1 MKKSQSFAGGAAVL
15 VLSTVTVKIIGALYK
30 IPLTNLLGGVG
41 MGYFMSAYGLFNP
54 IYAMSVAGF
63 PIAISKMVSKGLAQD
78 KNFHPGNILK
88 SGVKIFMGIG
98 LVLSL
103 LMIAFAKPFAHMVDN
118 DYAYFCIYTI
128 APAIIFAAGGAAF
141 RGYYEGH
148 QNMIPTG
155 VSQAI
160 EAVTKLVMGITL
172 VVLCLDITKNRAPDS
187 IMRLGA
193 VVGILPGEFK
203 DNLPLIAAAG
213 IFGVTLGSFV
223 SFLYLMI
230 TTLLQPR
237 SNDSKQHWPPAT
249 GITANILELAVP
261 VCLGALM
268 INITA
273 IVDLMTIM
281 NGLSKISHNSLE
293 ILYKSHHYV
302 IPSTVLPEEIPSF
315 LYGTYTG
322 LAMTIFNIVPALTI
336 AIGTT
341 ALPIISTLNSARKHR
356 ELRIA
361 VNSIIKITGIFTLP
375 SGIGIMVLSEPI
387 LSFFF
392 SSNPA
397 EVAIAVPLLRV
408 LGLAV
413 IFVGFTA
420 PLTSILQGIGA
431 VYMPAKLMAVGGVCK
446 LFLNHFLI
454 SVPHVNIK
462 AAPFSTLV
470 CYCIIVVGGLYS
482 IESHLQLNMNVAGL
496 LAKPFFAAI
505 LCGATAYYS
514 HSLLSSV
521 WSSGLVVIL
530 SVGLG
535 GVVYLSAI
543 LMMKVITREDL
554 SLLKDGEK
562 FSKILELKG
571 LLG

>member
-1 MKKSQSFAGGAAVL
+1 ML

-63 PIAISKMVSKGLAQD
+63 PIAISKMVSKSLAQD
-78 KNFHPGNILK
+78 KSIHPGSILK
-88 SGVKIFMGIG
+88 SGVRVFMGIG
-98 LVLSL
+98 LVLCL
-103 LMIAFAKPFAHMVDN
+103 LMIAFARPFAHMVDN
-118 DYAYFCIYTI
+118 DYSFYCIIAI

-148 QNMIPTG
+148 QNMVPTG
-155 VSQAI
+155 LSQAI

-172 VVLCLDITKNRAPDS
+172 VVLCLDITKNRAPAA

-193 VVGILPGEFK
+193 AVGILPGEFK
-203 DNLPLIAAAG
+203 DNLPMIAAAG

-223 SFLYLMI
+223 SFVFLLI
-230 TTLLQPR
+230 TTLFQPR
-237 SNDSKQHWPPAT
+237 NTDKKYRGPA
-249 GITANILELAVP
+249 GGSIAANIIELAVP

-293 ILYKSHHYV
+293 ILYKSHHNI
-302 IPSTVLPEEIPSF
+302 IPTTILQEEIPSF

-341 ALPIISTLNSARKHR
+341 ALPIISTLNSARKQR

-361 VNSIIKITGIFTLP
+361 VNSIIKVTGIFTLP
-375 SGIGIMVLSEPI
+375 AGVGIFVLSEPI

-392 SSNPA
+392 ASNPA

-408 LGLAV
+408 LGIAV
-413 IFVGFTA
+413 VLVGFAA
-420 PLTSILQGIGA
+420 PITSILQGIGA
-431 VYMPAKLMAVGGVCK
+431 VYMPAKLMALGGVCK
-446 LFLNHFLI
+446 LLLNHFLI
-454 SVPHVNIK
+454 AVPQVNIK

-482 IESHLQLNMNVAGL
+482 IESYMQLNMNVAGL

-505 LCGATAYYS
+505 LCGATAFYS
-514 HSLLSSV
+514 HSLLSAV
-521 WSSGLVVIL
+521 WSSRLVVIL

-535 GVVYLSAI
+535 GAVYLAAI
-543 LMMKVITREDL
+543 LLMRVITREDL
-554 SLLKDGEK
+554 SLFKDGEK

>member
-15 VLSTVTVKIIGALYK
+15 VFSTVIVKIIGALYK

-78 KNFHPGNILK
+78 KSFNPSNILW
-88 SGVKIFMGIG
+88 SGVRVFMGIG
-98 LVLSL
+98 LGLCL

-118 DYAYFCIYTI
+118 DYAYYCILAI

-148 QNMIPTG
+148 QNMVPTG
-155 VSQAI
+155 ISQAI

-172 VVLCLDITKNRAPDS
+172 VVICLDITKNRAPAS

-193 VVGILPGEFK
+193 AIGILPGEFK
-203 DNLPLIAAAG
+203 EHLPLIAAAG
-213 IFGVTLGSFV
+213 IFGVTLGSMV
-223 SFLYLMI
+223 SFLYLLI

-237 SNDSKQHWPPAT
+237 SSKPKPKALAR
-249 GITANILELAVP
+249 GLTANILELAVP

-268 INITA
+268 INITS

-281 NGLSKISHNSLE
+281 NGLSKISHTSLE
-293 ILYKSHHYV
+293 TLYKSHHYV
-302 IPSTVLPEEIPSF
+302 IPPAVLPEEIPSF

-361 VNSIIKITGIFTLP
+361 IHSILKITGIFTLP
-375 SGIGIMVLSEPI
+375 AGVGIFVLSQPI

-392 SSNPA
+392 AANPA
-397 EVAIAVPLLRV
+397 EVAIAAPLLRL
-408 LGLAV
+408 LGIAV

-431 VYMPAKLMAVGGVCK
+431 VYMPAKLMALGGISK
-446 LFLNHFLI
+446 LLLNHFLI
-454 SVPHVNIK
+454 AVPQVNIK

-482 IESHLQLNMNVAGL
+482 VESHLQLNMNVAGL
-496 LAKPFFAAI
+496 LAKPFVAAL

-514 HSLLSSV
+514 YSLLSAV
-521 WSSGLVVIL
+521 WSSRLLVIL
-530 SVGLG
+530 SIGLG
-535 GVVYLSAI
+535 GLVYLSAI
-543 LMMKVITREDL
+543 LLMRVITREDL
-554 SLLKDGEK
+554 SLLKNGEK
-562 FSKILELKG
+562 FSEMLELKG